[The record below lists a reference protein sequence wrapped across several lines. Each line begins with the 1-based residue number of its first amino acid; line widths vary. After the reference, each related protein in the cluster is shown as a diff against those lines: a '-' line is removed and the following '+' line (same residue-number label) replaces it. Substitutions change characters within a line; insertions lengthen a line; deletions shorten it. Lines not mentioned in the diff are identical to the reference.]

1 MSKKHLLIEKAY
13 RYKSKTELKDPEDSF
28 YDEIKGLWLWGD
40 NKEVLVK
47 SNNPLKPVC
56 GTKKNDIETGEDSKG
71 E

>member
-1 MSKKHLLIEKAY
+1 MNHLLIDKAFKFPSD
-13 RYKSKTELKDPEDSF
+13 RDLEDPENCV
-28 YDEIKGLWLWGD
+28 YDELRGWWVWKG
-40 NKEVLVK
+40 KEVLVK